1 MFSGAAGS
9 CRSAENGVEARR
21 LALAGV
27 GWGGGW
33 LCVCMG
39 GGAPAGPMG
48 KVFGLTVVA
57 GLGLVAVLSG
67 NAGRPSTED

>member
-1 MFSGAAGS
+1 
-9 CRSAENGVEARR
+9 
-21 LALAGV
+21 V
-27 GWGGGW
+27 GWGVVV
-33 LCVCMG
+33 CVYG

-57 GLGLVAVLSG
+57 GLGLVAVLTG